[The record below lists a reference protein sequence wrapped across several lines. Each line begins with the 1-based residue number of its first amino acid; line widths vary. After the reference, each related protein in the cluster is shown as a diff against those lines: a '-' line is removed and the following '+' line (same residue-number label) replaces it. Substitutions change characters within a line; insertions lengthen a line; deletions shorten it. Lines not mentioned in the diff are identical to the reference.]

1 MVRVTDDT
9 LGIDD
14 WLIVAGLVVYI
25 ADSGLAVHAV
35 KVGIGSKDDHL
46 NTWMH
51 SEAQKLYTIWITVYV
66 VTVALIKTSVCVT
79 LRRIA
84 ANASIATVARAPF
97 ISHYKRP
104 TDNLKYYICYIVLF
118 SFVEIGIGCIATSLP
133 SLRILYKRVR
143 GQEPQGSTG
152 TPNANTLITIGGGKI
167 GDSSSRGPKR
177 VFTNP
182 TDRGITSTHVNRGDN
197 DWERLS
203 DEDSDKGI
211 LVTEVRRKALP
222 QGGDED

>member
-9 LGIDD
+9 FGIDD

-51 SEAQKLYTIWITVYV
+51 SEAQKLYIIWIAVYV

-84 ANASIATVARAPF
+84 AKSVP
-97 ISHYKRP
+97 
-104 TDNLKYYICYIVLF
+104 
-118 SFVEIGIGCIATSLP
+118 
-133 SLRILYKRVR
+133 
-143 GQEPQGSTG
+143 
-152 TPNANTLITIGGGKI
+152 LIQYAI
-167 GDSSSRGPKR
+167 
-177 VFTNP
+177 
-182 TDRGITSTHVNRGDN
+182 
-197 DWERLS
+197 
-203 DEDSDKGI
+203 
-211 LVTEVRRKALP
+211 
-222 QGGDED
+222 